1 MLLCSFTALFG
12 PLEYGIQFT
21 LARSR
26 LSFFHREEFGMRY
39 TTRSRAQYN
48 GIDMTG
54 EFKKLCEF
62 DVLALFDA
70 LDKKRLEQ
78 ELSWQQV
85 ADQIWEQSSALNDL
99 RHDHP
104 IAVSTIRGMEKR
116 HDISCQHALFMLRW
130 LGQPPEAFLTGA
142 EPREGVSLPVV
153 GPDRRLRWSLRG
165 MYEAL
170 DEHRRERKRTW
181 PEVARELHCT
191 PSQLTGLR
199 TAKFATD
206 MGLAMRIV
214 QWLGTTSNA
223 FIYTAKW

>member
-1 MLLCSFTALFG
+1 MM
-12 PLEYGIQFT
+12 QFSSRFDA
-21 LARSR
+21 ARVW
-26 LSFFHREEFGMRY
+26 LVPDELTM
-39 TTRSRAQYN
+39 RSRAQYN
-48 GIDMTG
+48 GTDMTE
-54 EFKKLCEF
+54 EFKKLYEF

-85 ADQIWEQSSALNDL
+85 ADQIWNLSSELNDL

-104 IAVSTIRGMEKR
+104 IAVSTIRGMGKR
-116 HDISCQHALFMLRW
+116 RIISCQHALFMLRW

-142 EPREGVSLPVV
+142 ELCEGVCLPAI
-153 GPDRRLRWSLRG
+153 GPDRRLRWSLRR

-170 DEHRRERKRTW
+170 DEHRRERKLTW
-181 PEVARELHCT
+181 PEVARELDCT
-191 PSQLTGLR
+191 PGQLTGLR
-199 TAKFATD
+199 TAKFATG

-214 QWLGTTSNA
+214 QWLGTASNA